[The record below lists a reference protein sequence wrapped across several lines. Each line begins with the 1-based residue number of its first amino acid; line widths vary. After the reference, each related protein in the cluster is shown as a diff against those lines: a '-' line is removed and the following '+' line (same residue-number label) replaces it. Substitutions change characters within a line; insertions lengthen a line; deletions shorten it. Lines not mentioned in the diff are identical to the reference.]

1 MSKILNE
8 RRRMQELAG
17 VISESSNT
25 LKEVATQGEIDTGID
40 NIKNKIKKLSRP
52 IDARN
57 ETFQANEAMTAEVQK
72 DITALIEAFVKNE
85 KSNEYPMF
93 AAQKNDPNALAEAKR
108 NFIFNEI
115 DNRISNFFFN
125 SGSGS
130 FVRMYSDPYKIQVV
144 MEMKK
149 VADALKIPR
158 LSKGLQSAI
167 DAYKRN
173 YKPEESAI
181 DKLRAQAGI
190 QPKAVTSESNKSFM
204 KELRKMVEDALNED
218 GSWRVITNK
227 EGEPIGKDYEYDS
240 TDPEYYE
247 RDDMYGGGEGRQ
259 SNKGA
264 FTAQKSDTINYLRDE
279 LKRNDIYSKISM
291 GSRGRYVTI
300 PYEGYSVS
308 VTFPF
313 KGGQMKMQIGG
324 KIYDSVDQ
332 VISHL
337 TGPNFS
343 KGSFVSQSEH
353 EGSLKTASKEKRQQA
368 KVRKAELEA
377 NKAAEAERAAKQAQK
392 QKIMDA
398 PAFKD
403 AISKFGLDNKRY
415 YKVIFGNIPAK
426 KFYDTV
432 RNIIDSLTDDELKQ
446 VKKIEMDTPKFYES
460 KNAGNSQ
467 KITLSELKRLVMEA
481 MNENPLGGQQSPNI
495 APKLNPAD
503 ETKALNNAFLTANK
517 IANDPNVLK
526 QIQALP
532 EDKVK
537 MLQNLF
543 IKYKIDPKADIDKM
557 ALTKAED
564 KIDDKIVSEMMSE
577 MEDDAVMPPKQKLA
591 NALNALGSGNIS
603 AWGGLPLAIGIGATV
618 GSVALGLAASWGATA
633 VLMGIAKALDK
644 TGKL

>member
-25 LKEVATQGEIDTGID
+25 IREVATQGEIDTGID

-52 IDARN
+52 VDARN

-72 DITALIEAFVKNE
+72 DITAFIEAFVKNE

-130 FVRMYSDPYKIQVV
+130 FVRLYSDPYKIQVV

-240 TDPEYYE
+240 SDPEYYE

-259 SNKGA
+259 SNRGA

-279 LKRNDIYSKISM
+279 LKRNDIYSKIGM
-291 GSRGRYVTI
+291 GSRGRYVFI
-300 PYEGYSVS
+300 PYGYQGISVI
-308 VTFPF
+308 FPF
-313 KGGQMKMQIGG
+313 KGGQMKMQING
-324 KIYDSVDQ
+324 KTYDNVDQ
-332 VISHL
+332 VL
-337 TGPNFS
+337 QYVLGPDFS
-343 KGSFVSQSEH
+343 KENFKSQSEH

-368 KVRKAELEA
+368 KI

-398 PAFKD
+398 PAIKD
-403 AISKFGLDNKRY
+403 AMSKFGLDNKRY

-446 VKKIEMDTPKFYES
+446 VKKIEMDMPKFYES

-481 MNENPLGGQQSPNI
+481 MNENPLGGQQTSNV

-543 IKYKIDPKADIDKM
+543 IKYKIDPKADIDKV

-564 KIDDKIVSEMMSE
+564 KIDDKIISEMMSE

-591 NALNALGSGNIS
+591 NVLNALGSGNIA

>member
-1 MSKILNE
+1 MKKIFNE
-8 RRRMQELAG
+8 MKRMQELAG

-25 LKEVATQGEIDTGID
+25 LREVASQGEIDTGID

-72 DITALIEAFVKNE
+72 DITAFIEAFVKNE

-167 DAYKRN
+167 DAYKRG

-181 DKLRAQAGI
+181 DKIRAQAGI

-240 TDPEYYE
+240 SDPEYYE

-259 SNKGA
+259 SNRGA

-279 LKRNDIYSKISM
+279 LKRNDIYSKIGM
-291 GSRGRYVTI
+291 GSRGRYVFI
-300 PYEGYSVS
+300 PYGYQGISVI
-308 VTFPF
+308 FPF

-324 KIYDSVDQ
+324 KTYDNVDQ
-332 VISHL
+332 VL
-337 TGPNFS
+337 QYVLGPDFS
-343 KGSFVSQSEH
+343 KENFKSQSEH

-368 KVRKAELEA
+368 KI
-377 NKAAEAERAAKQAQK
+377 NKAAEVERAAKQAERD
-392 QKIMDA
+392 KIMNI
-398 PAFKD
+398 PAIKD
-403 AISKFGLDNKRY
+403 AISKFGLGSQRN
-415 YKVIFGNIPAK
+415 YKVIFGNVPAK
-426 KFYDTV
+426 KMYDSIGG
-432 RNIIDSLTDDELKQ
+432 IIDTLTTDELKQ
-446 VKKIEMDTPKFYES
+446 VRKIEVDVPKFYES
-460 KNAGNSQ
+460 KSPNGNQ

-481 MNENPLGGQQSPNI
+481 MNENPLGGQQSPNV

-543 IKYKIDPKADIDKM
+543 IKYKIDPKADIDKV

-564 KIDDKIVSEMMSE
+564 KIGDKIVSEMMSE

-591 NALNALGSGNIS
+591 NVLNALGSGNIA